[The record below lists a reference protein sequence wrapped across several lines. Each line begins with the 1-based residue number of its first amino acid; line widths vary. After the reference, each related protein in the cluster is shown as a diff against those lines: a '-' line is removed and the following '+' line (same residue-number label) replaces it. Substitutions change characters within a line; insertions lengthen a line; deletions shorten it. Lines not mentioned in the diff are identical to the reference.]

1 MPTCSI
7 AAVLEITGKTYEN
20 TSLPK
25 MEVEISSLTLCM
37 VLPVSSIL
45 AVTVGYGEIL
55 ASCCKVPVEGKN
67 RRDCSKMVGQALVM
81 IDLSV

>member
-1 MPTCSI
+1 MRHIP
-7 AAVLEITGKTYEN
+7 
-20 TSLPK
+20 
-25 MEVEISSLTLCM
+25 
-37 VLPVSSIL
+37 PVNIG
-45 AVTVGYGEIL
+45 VIGYGEIL